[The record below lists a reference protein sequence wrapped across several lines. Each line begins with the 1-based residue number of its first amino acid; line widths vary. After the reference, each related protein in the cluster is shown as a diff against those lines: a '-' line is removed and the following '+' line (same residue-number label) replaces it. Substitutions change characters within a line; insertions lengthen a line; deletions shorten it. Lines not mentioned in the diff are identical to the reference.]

1 MASPLLQPAR
11 GRTARRAALAL
22 VGAFGILLTTVPAS
36 AAPAN
41 PGTAAEAAE
50 LVAAR
55 GHDLEALSEQFN
67 EAREVLRAQQ
77 AAATAAQAELERAT
91 AVLAKAQQSVRGIAR
106 TAYTGEGL
114 NSFQALMIS
123 GSADEFVNRM
133 STLQMVAGHQNELL
147 GVAADANAAAAT
159 AQAQLQTSVAEA
171 QRQYDAVVA
180 QQATLEGQ
188 IAEYKAVHDRLSAA
202 EQRAV
207 AAAAAQAHADGTAH
221 SAGSAQSSGSTQ
233 SSGSAPSSRASRS
246 DRTEPL
252 AAASAP
258 VVANSGAAQTAVDTA
273 MAQRGKPYVW
283 AADGPGSFDC
293 SGLTQFAFKAAG
305 INLPH
310 SSRMQSQ
317 MGQAVS
323 RGNLQP
329 GDLVFFYSPVSHV
342 GIYIGGGQM
351 VHAPTSGDVVK
362 VAPVDALRGYAG
374 ARRIAA

>member
-1 MASPLLQPAR
+1 MALPLLPAP
-11 GRTARRAALAL
+11 GRTVRRAAVALA
-22 VGAFGILLTTVPAS
+22 GAVGILLATVPAS
-36 AAPAN
+36 AAPGN

-50 LVAAR
+50 LVAAK

-67 EAREVLRAQQ
+67 EAREVLRAQEAAAQ
-77 AAATAAQAELERAT
+77 AAQVELDRATAALAT
-91 AVLAKAQQSVRGIAR
+91 AQQRVRGIAR

-147 GVAADANAAAAT
+147 TVAADANTAAAVA
-159 AQAQLQTSVAEA
+159 AEQVRASVAEA

-180 QQATLEGQ
+180 QQSDLERQ
-188 IAEYKAVHDRLSAA
+188 IAEYKAAHERLSSA

-207 AAAAAQAHADGTAH
+207 AAAATQAHADGSAH
-221 SAGSAQSSGSTQ
+221 
-233 SSGSAPSSRASRS
+233 SSRASRG

-252 AAASAP
+252 AAAPAP
-258 VVANSGAAQTAVDTA
+258 VVANSGAARIAIDTA

-305 INLPH
+305 IHLPH
-310 SSRMQSQ
+310 SSRMQAQ
-317 MGQAVS
+317 MGQSVP
-323 RGNLQP
+323 RGSLQP

-362 VAPVDALRGYAG
+362 VAPVDALGGYAG

>member
-1 MASPLLQPAR
+1 MALPLQPAR
-11 GRTARRAALAL
+11 GRTVRRAALSL
-22 VGAFGILLTTVPAS
+22 VGAFGILLATVPAS
-36 AAPAN
+36 AAPGT

-77 AAATAAQAELERAT
+77 AAAQAAQAELDRAT
-91 AVLAKAQQSVRGIAR
+91 AALAVAQQRVRGIAR

-147 GVAADANAAAAT
+147 TVAADANAAAAA
-159 AQAQLQTSVAEA
+159 AQEQVRTSVAEA
-171 QRQYDAVVA
+171 QRQYDAVLA
-180 QQATLEGQ
+180 QQTDLEGQ
-188 IAEYKAVHDRLSAA
+188 IAEYKAIHQRLSAA

-207 AAAAAQAHADGTAH
+207 AAAAAQAHADGSAH
-221 SAGSAQSSGSTQ
+221 SGGST
-233 SSGSAPSSRASRS
+233 ASSRASRGE
-246 DRTEPL
+246 RTEQL

-258 VVANSGAAQTAVDTA
+258 VVADSGAAQIAIDTA

-293 SGLTQFAFKAAG
+293 SGLTQYAFKAAG

-310 SSRMQSQ
+310 SSRMQAQ
-317 MGQAVS
+317 MGQSVP
-323 RGNLQP
+323 RGSLRP

-362 VAPVDALRGYAG
+362 VAPVDALGGYAG

>member
-1 MASPLLQPAR
+1 MASPLQPFP
-11 GRTARRAALAL
+11 GRTVRRAALAL
-22 VGAFGILLTTVPAS
+22 AGTVGILMATVPAS
-36 AAPAN
+36 AAPTT

-77 AAATAAQAELERAT
+77 AAAQAAQVELDRAT
-91 AVLAKAQQSVRGIAR
+91 AALAEAQVRVRGIAR
-106 TAYTGEGL
+106 SAYTGSGL
-114 NSFQALMIS
+114 NSFQALMVS

-147 GVAADANAAAAT
+147 GHAADANGAAAAAQQQVQT
-159 AQAQLQTSVAEA
+159 AVAEA
-171 QRQYDAVVA
+171 QRQYDAVA
-180 QQATLEGQ
+180 GQQADLERQ
-188 IAEYKAVHDRLSAA
+188 IAEYKAIHGRLSAQ
-202 EQRAV
+202 ERQAV
-207 AAAAAQAHADGTAH
+207 AAAAARAHADGSAH
-221 SAGSAQSSGSTQ
+221 ASDGSAHADGP
-233 SSGSAPSSRASRS
+233 AAASRASRGQ
-246 DRTEPL
+246 RTEPL

-258 VVANSGAAQTAVDTA
+258 VVADSGAAQAAIAMA

-283 AADGPGSFDC
+283 AAGGPRAFDC
-293 SGLTQFAFKAAG
+293 SGLTQYAFAAAG
-305 INLPH
+305 IRLPH

-317 MGQAVS
+317 MGRSVS
-323 RGNLQP
+323 RSELRP

-342 GIYIGGGQM
+342 GIYIGGGNM

-362 VAPVDALRGYAG
+362 VAPIDVMGGYAG